1 MPSYI
6 ESGPSSFIL
15 ESGPTSLQVS
25 QKKKSSTNLS
35 LSSVF
40 GQRSTIA
47 GKSAWD
53 EVCLLRFGGRLTRH
67 SRRGFVLSGLTF
79 LGSRFGGQFFLGLT
93 FWGRVALHAT
103 EEVVTVDQ
111 NDFVLTAAL
120 GDGSCSDVW
129 RPPLANFLNTS
140 SIFLFVRDYIT
151 ALSSSIVVFIC
162 FALS

>member
-40 GQRSTIA
+40 GQWCAIA

-53 EVCLLRFGGRLTRH
+53 EVCLLRIGGRLTRH

-79 LGSRFGGQFFLGLT
+79 LGSRFGGQFFWVHVL
-93 FWGRVALHAT
+93 GRVALHAT
-103 EEVVTVDQ
+103 EEVETVDQ
-111 NDFVLTAAL
+111 NDFVLTAAP

-129 RPPLANFLNTS
+129 GPPLANFLNTS

-151 ALSSSIVVFIC
+151 APSSSIVVFIC